1 MNTDIETALVSA
13 PKTAR
18 TPEQKQ
24 ADLDLALERLRDG
37 VESLRSGGGW
47 QSWLDFASR
56 MPNYSMNNQLLILV
70 QRPDASMVA
79 SYGTWKS
86 MGRHVRRGETG
97 LRILAPNTRRSAP
110 PDPDI
115 CVSGEESQRDRST
128 TITSARYVTG
138 YRTVSV
144 FDVSQTDG
152 PPLPEPER
160 AVLLDGQAPEGLW
173 DSLAQQVIDAGFVLS
188 RVPDAVSIAGANG
201 MTDFGAR
208 TVKVRSDVS
217 DAQAAK
223 TLAHELGHVLL
234 HDPAADPAWQ
244 SPCRGAKEVEA
255 ESVAY
260 VVTGHCGMDSSNY
273 TFAYVAGW
281 ADQASSD
288 VLAATAQR
296 VRASAQTI
304 ITALPTHAA
313 PVAAP
318 IAGARMESLAPSSS
332 ALVPVRQSVGLSL

>member
-1 MNTDIETALVSA
+1 MNTEIATATALVSH
-13 PKTAR
+13 PRTVR

-24 ADLDLALERLRDG
+24 ADLDLALARLREG
-37 VESLRSGGGW
+37 VESLRSSGGW

-86 MGRHVRRGETG
+86 MGRQVRKGETG
-97 LRILAPNTRRSAP
+97 LRILAPNTRRNAP
-110 PDPDI
+110 QDPD
-115 CVSGEESQRDRST
+115 VTVAGEDAQPDRSNT
-128 TITSARYVTG
+128 PARYVTG

-160 AVLLDGQAPEGLW
+160 AVLLHGQAPEGLW
-173 DSLAQQVIDAGFVLS
+173 ESLAQQVFDAGFVLS
-188 RVPDAVSIAGANG
+188 RVPDAAAIAGANG
-201 MTDFGAR
+201 VTDFGAR

-234 HDPAADPAWQ
+234 HDPDVDPTWQ
-244 SPCRGAKEVEA
+244 APCRGAKEVEA

-260 VVTGHCGMDSSNY
+260 VVTGHCGMDSSSY
-273 TFAYVAGW
+273 TFAYVASW
-281 ADQASSD
+281 ADHAASD
-288 VLAATAQR
+288 VLAGTAQR
-296 VRASAQTI
+296 VRAAAHNI
-304 ITALPTHAA
+304 ITALPTPAA
-313 PVAAP
+313 PVAVP
-318 IAGARMESLAPSSS
+318 LAGARMESLAPSSS
-332 ALVPVRQSVGLSL
+332 AQVLVRQSVGLSW

>member
-1 MNTDIETALVSA
+1 MNTTTAST
-13 PKTAR
+13 PSSHTRTIR
-18 TPEQKQ
+18 TPEEKQ
-24 ADLDLALERLRDG
+24 ADLELALARLREG
-37 VESLRSGGGW
+37 VESLRLSGGW

-110 PDPDI
+110 QDPDI
-115 CVSGEESQRDRST
+115 SVAGEESQRDHST
-128 TITSARYVTG
+128 TAARYVTG

-144 FDVSQTDG
+144 FDVAQTDG

-173 DSLAQQVIDAGFVLS
+173 ESLAQQVVAAGFVLS
-188 RVPDAVSIAGANG
+188 RVPDAACIAGANG
-201 MTDFGAR
+201 VTDFGVR

-217 DAQAAK
+217 DAQAVK

-234 HDPAADPAWQ
+234 HDPAADQTWQ
-244 SPCRGAKEVEA
+244 APCRGAKEVEA

-260 VVTGHCGMDSSNY
+260 VVTGHCGMDSSSY

-281 ADQASSD
+281 ADQASTD
-288 VLAATAQR
+288 VLVTTAQR
-296 VRASAQTI
+296 VRVAAQSV
-304 ITALPTHAA
+304 ITALPIPAA

-318 IAGARMESLAPSSS
+318 PVSVRMESLVPTSL
-332 ALVPVRQSVGLSL
+332 ALVSARQSVGFSF